1 MILSFAW
8 TTDDFIDGNKTAT
21 RRFCS
26 ERNIKTWQAQW
37 DKGNHVHKA
46 YDKAPFVPG
55 AKQIGWFRLTRRP
68 YRQPLNEMTL
78 DDLAK
83 EGRKV
88 WSACFHSIGNFPGFV
103 NQEPDAVALVIE
115 FEKCEAPEG
124 AE

>member
-68 YRQPLNEMTL
+68 YQQQLSEMTF
-78 DDLAK
+78 DDLAQ
-83 EGRKV
+83 EGTKV
-88 WSACFHSIGNFPGFV
+88 MAHCSALPGNFPEFV

-115 FEKCEAPEG
+115 FEQCEAPEG